1 MADFINLVVLEH
13 IYKDYNQEKFVVPVL
28 KDVSFS
34 VEEGEYVANYD
45 ESMAILEYFFPKDK
59 NIFLMCGGAGYAGMM
74 KQMLVA
80 LGWDESRIYNV
91 GGYWYYE
98 GENKVEVKREL
109 EDGEVVYDFWKVPY
123 VEFDFDELHEVKE

>member
-1 MADFINLVVLEH
+1 MGETYQGKTLFTQTD
-13 IYKDYNQEKFVVPVL
+13 
-28 KDVSFS
+28 
-34 VEEGEYVANYD
+34 EGEYVANYD

-109 EDGEVVYDFWKVPY
+109 EDGQVVYDFWKVPY